1 MFQHLLLVLSLLE
14 KQEFCASHFLFFFF
28 LVGSVRYEDA
38 PTGTTSLQIIIGQ
51 IIIGQRNC
59 IETKEESSSTVS
71 EAESYLDVFTTNYN
85 CLPSSMTMVFVR
97 YRALLVRNGCKS
109 ISEIGHS

>member
-1 MFQHLLLVLSLLE
+1 MFQHLLLVLSLLV

-51 IIIGQRNC
+51 SFHMYIPIGIALKRKKNPLPRPLKRKV
-59 IETKEESSSTVS
+59 ILTYSPLITTVS
-71 EAESYLDVFTTNYN
+71 PVL
-85 CLPSSMTMVFVR
+85 
-97 YRALLVRNGCKS
+97 
-109 ISEIGHS
+109 